1 MDDETRKQINSLRFN
16 WHERLISDAVLRKT
30 PTALCFAG
38 LVLHRF
44 QLEKGYAEIS
54 FDTAMRKL
62 NMQKT
67 SVIRA
72 RDCLI
77 RRGWV
82 QLREQDKT
90 DAGGYRASRYTLAG
104 GPDDLLL
111 DHLAVADANINE
123 TA

>member
-1 MDDETRKQINSLRFN
+1 MDDETRRQINSLRLN
-16 WHERLISDAVLRKT
+16 WHERLLGDVVLRKT

-44 QLEKGYAEIS
+44 HVEKGYAEIS

-82 QLREQDKT
+82 QMREQDMT
-90 DAGGYRASRYTLAG
+90 EAGSYRASRYTLAG

-111 DHLAVADANINE
+111 DEVAVADADINE